1 MSSNLIGAGVNN
13 LSYCG
18 PAQFCPDDWIHKS
31 DAEKRW
37 LAVESI
43 AMRVAGSNA
52 NLDELLALTQ
62 KLVDFINGPQPASV
76 QSPSAGL
83 SAGLHSSETPDLPPR
98 VTSEFL
104 EQSA

>member
-1 MSSNLIGAGVNN
+1 MTGEIMNGWDQMSGA
-13 LSYCG
+13 
-18 PAQFCPDDWIHKS
+18 DRR
-31 DAEKRW
+31 RW
-37 LAVESI
+37 AIESV
-43 AMRVAGSNA
+43 AMRTIGMDAT
-52 NLDELLALTQ
+52 LDDLIALSQ
-62 KLVDFINGPQPASV
+62 KLVDFINGPQSASV